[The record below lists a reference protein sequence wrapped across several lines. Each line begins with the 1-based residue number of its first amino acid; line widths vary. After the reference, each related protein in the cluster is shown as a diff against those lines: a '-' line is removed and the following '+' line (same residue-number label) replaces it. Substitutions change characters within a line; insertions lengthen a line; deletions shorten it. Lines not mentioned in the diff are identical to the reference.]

1 MPLILLIR
9 HGENDFVATG
19 KLAGRQP
26 NVQLN
31 EKGQREAKK
40 LADALANVPI
50 TAIYSSPLERAV
62 STAQPIAQSKGL
74 EIQTTFGLMETNCG
88 DWTNQKLSDL
98 KELPEWKI
106 VQDSPSRF
114 RFPNGESFH
123 EEQTRLVAE
132 IERIHKSHKD
142 EDILALVFHADPI
155 KLVVAYYL
163 GMPLDYFQRIACDTG
178 SVTAL
183 YINNTGAVLLKQNL
197 RPPFKFSIPKKK

>member
-1 MPLILLIR
+1 MPLVLLIR

-19 KLAGRQP
+19 RLAGRQP

-31 EKGQREAKK
+31 ERGQKEARK
-40 LADALANVPI
+40 LAEALANVPI
-50 TAIYSSPLERAV
+50 TTIYSSPLERAV
-62 STAQPIAQSKGL
+62 ATAKPIAQSKGL
-74 EIQTTFGLMETNCG
+74 EIQTTFGLIETNCG

-132 IERIHKSHKD
+132 IERIIKLYKD
-142 EDILALVFHADPI
+142 EDIVALVFHADPI
-155 KLVVAYYL
+155 KLTVAYYL

-197 RPPFKFSIPKKK
+197 RPPFKFSISKKK